1 MSPQTRT
8 LTTLQ
13 CESLAPDGS
22 VRQSLQTILTCNA
35 RVLPA
40 KALAQVVQFAYT
52 GDVDT
57 ALCAAGDIRH
67 AAEFLAIPDLCS
79 YVEKLEGS
87 RVGQV
92 QVDEEVRR
100 SLRRENDEVGPHVKT
115 ARLIS

>member
-1 MSPQTRT
+1 M
-8 LTTLQ
+8 
-13 CESLAPDGS
+13 
-22 VRQSLQTILTCNA
+22 RQSLQTILTCNA

-92 QVDEEVRR
+92 QVNDEEIRK
-100 SLRRENDEVGPHVKT
+100 SLRKENDEVGPHVET
-115 ARLIS
+115 ARLTRLCPLLYRVTHLIAG

>member
-1 MSPQTRT
+1 M
-8 LTTLQ
+8 
-13 CESLAPDGS
+13 
-22 VRQSLQTILTCNA
+22 RQSLQTILTCNA

-79 YVEKLEGS
+79 YVEKLES
-87 RVGQV
+87 RVGV
-92 QVDEEVRR
+92 HVDEEVRK
-100 SLRRENDEVGPHVKT
+100 SLRRENDEVCM
-115 ARLIS
+115 SSS